1 MNGGLSAITT
11 TTSEIVPSN
20 LKSGPHRASVRSSI
34 SFEPAAGLKVVL
46 KAKSRTVV
54 EVEVAV
60 VM

>member
-1 MNGGLSAITT
+1 LNGGLSYITT

-46 KAKSRTVV
+46 KAKSVSRTVV
-54 EVEVAV
+54 EVV